1 MLDKNAFANAAGV
14 ITAIAYA
21 AAYLAKVA
29 APQFFSY
36 WFDAQFFGAN
46 VSPLLPAHSPS
57 QAFGILVTVFITSF
71 VFGYLF
77 AWLYNTFES

>member
-1 MLDKNAFANAAGV
+1 MLDKFAFGNAAAV

-21 AAYLAKVA
+21 VAYLLKVA
-29 APQFFSY
+29 APQFFTY

-46 VSPLLPAHSPS
+46 VSPLLPSHSPQ
-57 QAFGILVTVFITSF
+57 QALGVLVTIFITSW

-77 AWLYNTFES
+77 ALLYNTFES